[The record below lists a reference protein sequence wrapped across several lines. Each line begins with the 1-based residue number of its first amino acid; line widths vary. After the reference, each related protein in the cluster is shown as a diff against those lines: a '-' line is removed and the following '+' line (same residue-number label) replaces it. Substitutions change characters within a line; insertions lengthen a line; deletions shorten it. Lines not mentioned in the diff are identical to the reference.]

1 MTEGYDYKR
10 AHERKTYTAEVL
22 FSHKHRMY
30 SGTMRNISLGGAFI
44 ETAHTHRFALGDT
57 VILSI
62 PYTAGEKHIKRNGCI
77 KWMNRHGFAVAFE

>member
-1 MTEGYDYKR
+1 MTEGYDFKR

-22 FSHKHRMY
+22 FSHNHRMY

-44 ETAHTHRFALGDT
+44 ETAHARRFALGDT

-62 PYTAGEKHIKRNGCI
+62 PFTTGQKHIKRNGRI
-77 KWMNRHGFAVAFE
+77 KWMNHHGFAVAFE

>member
-1 MTEGYDYKR
+1 MTEGYDFRR

-22 FSHKHRMY
+22 FSHNHRMY
-30 SGTMRNISLGGAFI
+30 KGTMRNISLGGAFI

-62 PYTAGEKHIKRNGCI
+62 PFTAGEKHIKRTGRI
-77 KWMNRHGFAVAFE
+77 KWMNHHGFAVAFE